1 MDRKSRYTSPY
12 SLDGRVPLKQAIPL
26 GLQHVLAMFV
36 GNLSPLLI
44 IMATCGMTDGN
55 GFGDLRVSLLQNAML
70 IAGLITFIQLY
81 PIGPIGGR
89 LPIVMGTSSGFI
101 GVNNAIA
108 GSMLAGIAAG
118 TITTDVNAGIFAYG
132 AVMGACII
140 GGIFEMGLGFL
151 IKPLRK
157 FFPAVVTGTVVI
169 AIGLSLIPVG
179 INFFGGGGTNVQ
191 DFGHMWNLFLGLV
204 TMIAILIFK
213 HAFKGF
219 PSIASVLLGILV
231 GYAVSLLMGF
241 ILPNT
246 FEYVVKNAEGVE
258 EVKTATYA
266 FVTQWSKVADAK
278 WFALPS
284 ILPVKPVFR
293 IDAIIPMCIMFI
305 VTAVETIGDTT
316 GVVEGGL
323 NREATDRELSGSV
336 VCDGFGSSVAA
347 LFGVLPNTSFSQNVG
362 LVGMTKVVNRF
373 AISMGAG
380 ILVLAGLFPKIGA
393 IINIMPQPVLGG
405 AAIVMFANIVI
416 SGINLI
422 TKEPLTGRNAT
433 IVAISLGLG
442 FGLGSATAA
451 QGFMPQWLKYIFG
464 GSGIVPAAVLAIL
477 LNIIIPKDKGFEV
490 AEVAESAPERAEA
503 KKEEPKR

>member
-1 MDRKSRYTSPY
+1 MQCQQSLRSLTPTTHKERKCTEMAKNTKYATPY
-12 SLDGRVPLKQAIPL
+12 ELDGRLPLGQAIPL

-44 IMATCGMTDGN
+44 IMGTCGLTDGN

-70 IAGLITFIQLY
+70 VAGLITFLQLY

-140 GGIFEMGLGFL
+140 GGVFEMGLGFL

-157 FFPAVVTGTVVI
+157 FFPAVVTGTVVM

-179 INFFGGGGTNVQ
+179 INFFGGGGANVA
-191 DFGHMWNLFLGLV
+191 DFGHLWNLFLGLV

-213 HAFKGF
+213 YSFKGF

-231 GYAVSLLMGF
+231 GYVVSLIMGLV
-241 ILPNT
+241 LPNT
-246 FEYVVKNAEGVE
+246 FEKDGV
-258 EVKTATYA
+258 TYTYA
-266 FVTQWSKVADAK
+266 YVTQWSKVGSAA

-284 ILPVKPVFR
+284 LLPVTPVFR

-323 NREATDRELSGSV
+323 NREATDKELSGSV

-373 AISMGAG
+373 AIAMGAG

-422 TKEPLTGRNAT
+422 TKEPLSGRNAS

-442 FGLGSATAA
+442 FGVGSASAV
-451 QGFMPQWLKYIFG
+451 QGFMPQWLKYVFG
-464 GSGIVPAAVLAIL
+464 GSGIVPAAILAIL
-477 LNIIIPKDKGFEV
+477 LNLLLPKDKPV
-490 AEVAESAPERAEA
+490 
-503 KKEEPKR
+503 EPFNE

>member
-1 MDRKSRYTSPY
+1 MKKESAYTSPY
-12 SLDGRVPLKQAIPL
+12 SLDGRIPLKQAVPL

-44 IMATCGMTDGN
+44 IMGTCGLTDGN

-81 PIGPIGGR
+81 PIGPIGGK

-108 GSMLAGIAAG
+108 GSTLAGIAAG
-118 TITTDVNAGIFAYG
+118 TITSDVNAGLFAYG
-132 AVMGACII
+132 TIMGACII
-140 GGIFEMGLGFL
+140 GGVFEMGLGFL

-157 FFPAVVTGTVVI
+157 FFPAVVTGTVVM

-179 INFFGGGGTNVQ
+179 INFFGGGGTNVP
-191 DFGHMWNLFLGLV
+191 DFGHMWNLFLGVV

-219 PSIASVLLGILV
+219 PSIASVLLGIIV
-231 GYAVSLLMGF
+231 GYIVSLIMGW
-241 ILPNT
+241 ILPTT
-246 FEYVVKNAEGVE
+246 FEYVVTNAEGVE
-258 EVKTATYA
+258 ETKTATYA

-284 ILPVKPVFR
+284 ILPVTPRFR
-293 IDAIIPMCIMFI
+293 LDAIIPMCIMFI

-323 NREATDRELSGSV
+323 DREATDKELSGSV

-347 LFGVLPNTSFSQNVG
+347 IFGVLPNTSFSQNVG

-373 AISMGAG
+373 AIAMGAG

-422 TKEPLTGRNAT
+422 TKEPLSGRNAT

-442 FGLGSATAA
+442 FGLGSASAA

-464 GSGIVPAAVLAIL
+464 GSGIVPAAILAIV
-477 LNIIIPKDKGFEV
+477 LNILIPKDKP
-490 AEVAESAPERAEA
+490 AEPAPAEA
-503 KKEEPKR
+503 PAEKE

>member
-1 MDRKSRYTSPY
+1 MTAKPKYTTPY
-12 SLDGRVPLKQAIPL
+12 DLDGRIPLRQAIPL

-44 IMATCGMTDGN
+44 IMGTCGLTDGN
-55 GFGDLRVSLLQNAML
+55 GFADLRISLLQNAML
-70 IAGLITFIQLY
+70 IAGLITFLQLY

-108 GSMLAGIAAG
+108 GSMIAGIAAG
-118 TITTDVNAGIFAYG
+118 TITSDANAGIFAYG
-132 AVMGACII
+132 AIMGACII
-140 GGIFEMGLGFL
+140 GGVFEMGLGFL

-179 INFFGGGGTNVQ
+179 INFFGGGGTSVP
-191 DFGHMWNLFLGLV
+191 DFGNLWNLLLGLI
-204 TMIAILIFK
+204 TLAAILVFK
-213 HAFKGF
+213 HKFKGF
-219 PSIASVLLGILV
+219 PSIASVLLGIIV
-231 GYAVSLLMGF
+231 GYAASLIMGL

-246 FEYVVKNAEGVE
+246 FEKDGV
-258 EVKTATYA
+258 TYTYA
-266 FVTQWSKVADAK
+266 YVTQWSKVANAS

-284 ILPVKPVFR
+284 ILPVAPQFR
-293 IDAIIPMCIMFI
+293 LDAIVPMCIMFI

-405 AAIVMFANIVI
+405 AAIMMFANIVI

-433 IVAISLGLG
+433 IVAIALGLG
-442 FGLGSATAA
+442 FGLGSSSAVQA
-451 QGFMPQWLKYIFG
+451 FMPQWLKYVFG
-464 GSGIVPAAVLAIL
+464 GSGIVPAALIAIL
-477 LNIIIPKDKGFEV
+477 LNIVIPEDQAASSG
-490 AEVAESAPERAEA
+490 R
-503 KKEEPKR
+503 